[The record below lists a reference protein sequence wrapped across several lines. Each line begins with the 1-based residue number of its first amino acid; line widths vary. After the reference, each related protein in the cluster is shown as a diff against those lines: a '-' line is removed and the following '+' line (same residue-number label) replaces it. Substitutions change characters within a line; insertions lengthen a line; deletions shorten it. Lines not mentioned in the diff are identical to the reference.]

1 MKSDLHNAV
10 DKGYRVH
17 ENWKQAVEAAVK
29 KIIAKYYQTSPS
41 RRSAAL
47 LLKLVEQTWKRIDEN
62 LFDSLAHYYI
72 VLAKM
77 LDHLLRFLHP
87 LRDGNCC
94 PFLLFE
100 RMEYVSKQLKAK
112 IILDIDVGYSE
123 NEGYTIRKFMLE
135 EDEQFQNRYK
145 QEALIICK
153 EVFQKLIMGSDPH
166 CVKVLKRASLD
177 VPKRLFAFLFMM
189 DRFAGDSVCLS

>member
-1 MKSDLHNAV
+1 MKRNLHNAI
-10 DKGYRVH
+10 DEGCLVH

-100 RMEYVSKQLKAK
+100 RMEYVSKQLKEK
-112 IILDIDVGYSE
+112 IILDIDIGYSE

-145 QEALIICK
+145 QAVLIICK
-153 EVFQKLIMGSDPH
+153 EVFQKLPEKIEFYSLLNGTCRVVMIAEQDYKKLIRGLTPTA
-166 CVKVLKRASLD
+166 LK
-177 VPKRLFAFLFMM
+177 
-189 DRFAGDSVCLS
+189 C

>member
-1 MKSDLHNAV
+1 MISGGFFMKNNLHNAI
-10 DKGYRVH
+10 DEGCRVH
-17 ENWKQAVEAAVK
+17 ESWKQAVEAAVK
-29 KIIAKYYQTSPS
+29 KIIIKYYQTSPS

-47 LLKLVEQTWKRIDEN
+47 LLKLVEQTWKKIDKN

-77 LDHLLRFLHP
+77 LDHILRFLHP

-112 IILDIDVGYSE
+112 IILDIDIIYSE

-145 QEALIICK
+145 QAALIICK
-153 EVFQKLIMGSDPH
+153 EVFQKLPEKIEFY
-166 CVKVLKRASLD
+166 SLLNGTCHVVTIAEQD
-177 VPKRLFAFLFMM
+177 Y
-189 DRFAGDSVCLS
+189 GVCTPLR

>member
-1 MKSDLHNAV
+1 MKSDLHNAI
-10 DKGYRVH
+10 DEGCLIY

-47 LLKLVEQTWKRIDEN
+47 LLKIAEQTWKRIDEN

-87 LRDGNCC
+87 LRDGNGR

-100 RMEYVSKQLKAK
+100 RMEYVSKPLKAK
-112 IILDIDVGYSE
+112 IILDIDVGYLE
-123 NEGYTIRKFMLE
+123 NGGYTIRKFMLE
-135 EDEQFQNRYK
+135 EDEQFQNIYK
-145 QEALIICK
+145 QAALIICK
-153 EVFQKLIMGSDPH
+153 EVFQKLP
-166 CVKVLKRASLD
+166 VKIEFYSLLNGTCNVGLWGLTPTALK
-177 VPKRLFAFLFMM
+177 
-189 DRFAGDSVCLS
+189 C